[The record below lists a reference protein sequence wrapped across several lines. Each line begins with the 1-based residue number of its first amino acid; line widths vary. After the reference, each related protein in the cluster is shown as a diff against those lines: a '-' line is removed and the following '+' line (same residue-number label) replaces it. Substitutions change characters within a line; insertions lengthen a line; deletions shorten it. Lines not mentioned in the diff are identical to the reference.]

1 VTPQGVGGSG
11 EAWRRRRRGGARRR
25 GGRRRV
31 ASRQLAV
38 SARDVRMFCDPIDER
53 GSDLSL

>member
-31 ASRQLAV
+31 ASRQFAV

-53 GSDLSL
+53 GSL